1 MPIALVVLSASPE
14 AAQMAGT
21 THELKELASLLREG
35 LITRAQFEQERDA
48 LFARGS
54 APPISSTLTQSS
66 PNLGE
71 SVGAY
76 SITGNLGRGGMG
88 IVYRGKHRTSAIAKR
103 QGGEVAVKLLHA
115 QYAQDTS
122 FRDRFEREAAM
133 GLKLDHPNIVKVHD
147 LVIDGGSLALV
158 MELAQGRPLSEII
171 GKETG
176 PIPWER
182 AWPMFKQLLD
192 AVKYAHAHKVVHRD
206 LKPENVILSPEG
218 QLKVLDFGIAKDL
231 ESGKTK
237 TGTGMGTVDYMA
249 PEQYTD
255 AKSVDQRADIY
266 ALGMTLYEMLAGR
279 LPWNPSDTEF
289 TVMSL
294 KAKGEL
300 PPPTD
305 FYPEIPAGV
314 VKVIRAAT
322 TVKPSERIQSI
333 DGFIAALN
341 GEDAALERNG
351 EWAAETPTD
360 AGSADIAG
368 DPREQVEQAF
378 EDIMSEAKGKIIQKA
393 KSRETELLPTAWW
406 EAPAFFLCWFAAL
419 SFVWVYSIDKVLD
432 FGIAAEAPMLWLAV
446 VLFVL
451 HKTTKRTDRPAK
463 ESDTQAAGR
472 ILIVLGIGLGLTW
485 LLHEIIEDIDALQ
498 YAYEFSDWALA
509 EQIRFAQ
516 YAIGI
521 VGVLSTCFWITKVR
535 AWPPKPSWKW
545 APAPFVLLMAGLA
558 YLATMSR
565 EINQNTSLSNGTISI
580 GVMCVLV
587 YGLNRQKKR
596 LGSTWRIP
604 RETKVGQRVKAAFSI
619 AVVALLTLNFVGCF
633 VFRTLEIKRFYTEYL
648 IEIFGHG
655 PGLVIFASGTC
666 YTLYSYNY
674 A

>member
-1 MPIALVVLSASPE
+1 
-14 AAQMAGT
+14 MAGT

-54 APPISSTLTQSS
+54 TPPTASTLTRSS
-66 PNLGE
+66 PSLGE
-71 SVGAY
+71 SIGAY
-76 SITGNLGRGGMG
+76 SITGDLGRGGMG
-88 IVYRGKHRTSAIAKR
+88 IVYRGKHRTTAIAKR

-115 QYAQDTS
+115 QYAQDTG
-122 FRDRFEREAAM
+122 FRDRFEREASM

-147 LVIDGGSLALV
+147 LVIDGGNLALV

-314 VKVIRAAT
+314 VKVISAAT

-341 GEDAALERNG
+341 GEDAAIERSG

-360 AGSADIAG
+360 AGSADNAG
-368 DPREQVEQAF
+368 DPREQLEQKF
-378 EDIMSEAKGKIIQKA
+378 EDIMSEAKEQIRAVDIEK
-393 KSRETELLPTAWW
+393 ELPPTAWW
-406 EAPAFFLCWFAAL
+406 AAPAIFLCWFAAL
-419 SFVWVYSIDKVLD
+419 SFVWVDSMD
-432 FGIAAEAPMLWLAV
+432 AEAPVLWLAV

-451 HKTTKRTDRPAK
+451 HKTTKRTYRPAK
-463 ESDTQAAGR
+463 ESNTQAAGR
-472 ILIVLGIGLGLTW
+472 ILLVLGIGLGLTFGLTW
-485 LLHEIIEDIDALQ
+485 QLTEFIEILVLQ
-498 YAYEFSDWALA
+498 IAYENRGWRLA
-509 EQIRFAQ
+509 DQIRFAQ
-516 YAIGI
+516 ILIGLI
-521 VGVLSTCFWITKVR
+521 GVLSTCFWLTQVK

-545 APAPFVLLMAGLA
+545 APAPFVLFMAGMT

-565 EINQNTSLSNGTISI
+565 NQNISISEGTISFI
-580 GVMCVLV
+580 TMCALV
-587 YGLNRQKKR
+587 YGLNRQQKR
-596 LGSTWRIP
+596 HGSTWRIP
-604 RETKVGQRVKAAFSI
+604 RETEVGQRVKAAFSI

-633 VFRTLEIKRFYTEYL
+633 VFRTLEIKRFYTDYL
-648 IEIFGHG
+648 IELFGHG
-655 PGLVIFASGTC
+655 PGFVIFASGTF
-666 YTLYSYNY
+666 YTLYWARLIKPNSEFGKGSD
-674 A
+674 APQEVVA